1 MTIAVRIYPHY
12 RKALLPHALVCAV
25 MTQMMPLSDDD
36 RNECLRMAQGP
47 YVQAYPIDTSKVARA
62 QPGGDGDARGRDP
75 RAPHARLSACPACR
89 RNLTRDDWEHSRE
102 IGQCAYFTRNLGY
115 QTALAVRTESHD
127 TVQYTPISR
136 AMDADGLL
144 PLIVQARHA
153 NAVVTRGHMSRNLR

>member
-12 RKALLPHALVCAV
+12 RKALLPHSLVCAV

-47 YVQAYPIDTSKVARA
+47 YVQAYPIDASKVARA
-62 QPGGDGDARGRDP
+62 QPSGDGDARGRDP

-102 IGQCAYFTRNLGY
+102 IGQCAYPYTEPWIPDCPGCQDRKPRHSPIHTYLPSDGCRWASAPYRASTTR
-115 QTALAVRTESHD
+115 
-127 TVQYTPISR
+127 
-136 AMDADGLL
+136 
-144 PLIVQARHA
+144 
-153 NAVVTRGHMSRNLR
+153 